1 MGHLGLTCAAFLA
14 RRGAKVTIYEK
25 RENLGGILRYGIP
38 NFRLDKNLLDN
49 VINKILSL
57 GIETKTNY
65 ELGKNLFLDELEKSY
80 DAIFIGIGANIPWKM
95 GIEGENL
102 EGVYGANTLLENGIH
117 PNYEGKNVAIIR
129 RAEMLQWI
137 QQEL

>member
-1 MGHLGLTCAAFLA
+1 MDHLGLTCAAFLA

-25 RENLGGILRYGIP
+25 REKLGGILRYGIP

-57 GIETKTNY
+57 GIETKTNC
-65 ELGKNLFLDELEKSY
+65 ELGKNLFLDELQKKY
-80 DAIFIGIGANIPWKM
+80 HAIFIGIGANIPWKM
-95 GIEGENL
+95 EIEGANL
-102 EGVYGANTLLENGIH
+102 EGVYGANTLLEYENH

-129 RAEMLQWI
+129 RTEMLQ
-137 QQEL
+137 